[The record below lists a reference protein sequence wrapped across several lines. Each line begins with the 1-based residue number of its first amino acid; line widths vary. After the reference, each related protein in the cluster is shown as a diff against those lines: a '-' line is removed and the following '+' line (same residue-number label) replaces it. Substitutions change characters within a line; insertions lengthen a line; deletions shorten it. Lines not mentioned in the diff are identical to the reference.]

1 MSTDCLLLIS
11 HCYLPLT
18 PTAISHCSISHCPI
32 SQCCYLP
39 LLLSPTDIVCD
50 VSDAECNLGMKHMTP
65 FDYTRQQ
72 EAKLKEMGVE
82 FEPVSSS
89 VYFQTEEKRC
99 MGFIEA
105 WQAIGSPMLRPKQ
118 GLDGKW
124 TEAEKIES

>member
-1 MSTDCLLLIS
+1 
-11 HCYLPLT
+11 
-18 PTAISHCSISHCPI
+18 
-32 SQCCYLP
+32 
-39 LLLSPTDIVCD
+39 
-50 VSDAECNLGMKHMTP
+50 MKHMTP

-124 TEAEKIES
+124 TEARSDKPTARARVSQSGELYNVVQYIHYVYYVCCTMLYNSCTTMYIVTCPTFT

>member
-1 MSTDCLLLIS
+1 MLSPTAISHCPIS
-11 HCYLPLT
+11 HCYLPLL
-18 PTAISHCSISHCPI
+18 
-32 SQCCYLP
+32 YLP

-50 VSDAECNLGMKHMTP
+50 VSNAECNLGMKHMTP

-105 WQAIGSPMLRPKQ
+105 WKAIGSPMLRPKQ